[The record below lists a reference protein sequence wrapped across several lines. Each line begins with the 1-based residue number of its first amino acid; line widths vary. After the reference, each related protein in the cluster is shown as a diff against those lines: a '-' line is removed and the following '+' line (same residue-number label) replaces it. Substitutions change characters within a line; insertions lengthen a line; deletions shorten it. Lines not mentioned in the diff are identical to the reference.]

1 MCRRHSLAELTKP
14 SLPSPAEHETITSR
28 QQTSICSHHFTNGL
42 PFVLRVHGMALQT
55 ELLVD
60 FVAFSHALTFA
71 FIAWLALVPTLA
83 ALSSLFRRSSLLPS
97 WQGLLLAI
105 AAASALVSYL
115 RSVNGPGHVLDLS
128 LQTQRFSDD
137 CDLLRMSGSA
147 IAAWDPNFLHIAED
161 HVRRIH
167 SFAIAQESLAIAM
180 RAEWKSAR
188 IHNLASSSLGHAVTD
203 CVLAEKDANLTA
215 AAVAMKLDT
224 YPFKVSFSSTLPC
237 TLHPL
242 TDCLPDINSFCLGRR
257 CSSCVLAN
265 GLARYWH
272 RVHRNPRRGR
282 SACGERKNIATG
294 IAASGRPLVML
305 SYIPALCLS
314 PNSVS

>member
-1 MCRRHSLAELTKP
+1 
-14 SLPSPAEHETITSR
+14 
-28 QQTSICSHHFTNGL
+28 
-42 PFVLRVHGMALQT
+42 MALQT

-224 YPFKVSFSSTLPC
+224 YPFKTSIPSALDGDALRVYSPMDS
-237 TLHPL
+237 
-242 TDCLPDINSFCLGRR
+242 PDTGTGFTEIPAEVDQHVENAKILLQGLQHLVGRW
-257 CSSCVLAN
+257 SCFPTYLRYACRPTPSPD
-265 GLARYWH
+265 GLAGH
-272 RVHRNPRRGR
+272 RT
-282 SACGERKNIATG
+282 ACGTIAFKPTMRSLQD
-294 IAASGRPLVML
+294 IYFRH
-305 SYIPALCLS
+305 S
-314 PNSVS
+314 PQHIFKSQSDMTE